1 MEFQDAVLH
10 ECGEQLDVPRRL
22 KESLSWEVASEVV
35 RRHPGQLMLAELQPG
50 GGQYDC
56 LSILRIDRQD
66 AETVHLNRNPKGHLN
81 VPMRDSFDVR
91 PNWTQVLL
99 AENRPELIQIIER
112 QLLLQSPSHTPE
124 TTSKSIGYRLLSSL
138 ISSHVHN
145 KTNLFATHGWYD
157 GELGERNAAMD
168 HFDALPMTIES
179 GLNNSESALFNSPAA
194 NFWFLYELPRSKQ
207 SRDYLEFDI
216 GKNQPL
222 LAIDCYQG
230 TLYTRSK
237 SCDLMSEYQK
247 VERKIERLEL
257 GMFTGRG
264 A

>member
-1 MEFQDAVLH
+1 
-10 ECGEQLDVPRRL
+10 
-22 KESLSWEVASEVV
+22 
-35 RRHPGQLMLAELQPG
+35 
-50 GGQYDC
+50 
-56 LSILRIDRQD
+56 
-66 AETVHLNRNPKGHLN
+66 
-81 VPMRDSFDVR
+81 
-91 PNWTQVLL
+91 
-99 AENRPELIQIIER
+99 
-112 QLLLQSPSHTPE
+112 
-124 TTSKSIGYRLLSSL
+124 
-138 ISSHVHN
+138 
-145 KTNLFATHGWYD
+145 
-157 GELGERNAAMD
+157 
-168 HFDALPMTIES
+168 MTIES